1 MQEKFLPIGTVVL
14 LKDATKRIMITGY
27 CSATS
32 SEPNKTYDYVGC
44 LFPEANLA
52 GKEVA
57 LFNHE
62 QIATIS
68 HLGLDDDEFKALN
81 EEIKNALAEESVN
94 NDSPATTLNDLE
106 AMVETVKENMPDPI
120 REPVP
125 FNDEDLK
132 IQSIVSSGDTGSQE
146 EFSKAF
152 GSSLN
157 DGETMQAKET
167 VDDGTPVLQLEL
179 IGDSVN
185 SPTITSVI
193 ESTSTDE
200 EDAGAAITGLTRL

>member
-68 HLGLDDDEFKALN
+68 HLGLDDDEFKSLN
-81 EEIKNALAEESVN
+81 EEIKNALAEEGGN
-94 NDSPATTLNDLE
+94 IDSPTTTLNDLE

-120 REPVP
+120 REPAP
-125 FNDEDLK
+125 FSAEDLK
-132 IQSIVSSGDTGSQE
+132 NQSVISSDNTGSQE
-146 EFSKAF
+146 EFSKVF
-152 GSSLN
+152 SSSLN
-157 DGETMQAKET
+157 DDETTKATENIN
-167 VDDGTPVLQLEL
+167 DGAPVLQLEL
-179 IGDSVN
+179 IGDSIN
-185 SPTITSVI
+185 SPTITSII